1 MYIRPYFIF
10 EKYAMKKKLFLLIG
24 LSLALFTNAQIDKT
38 DLALK
43 VSKADDANLEKLKS
57 YIWKR
62 QSVVSINGQVKL
74 TTITEFKFDENGDL
88 QTEVVDAESTVKKKP
103 GLRGAAQQSAAEDKL
118 DYVEKSLKIALAYT
132 YMSKGQLIDFFDKS
146 TVEKNG
152 DVYTVTGQDV
162 YLKGDKLVVL
172 IDAKTNLFIKKT
184 FSSFVDKDALSG
196 EILYETFSNG
206 TSHGSTTTMS
216 MPAQSMTIVAKNQD
230 YTIRVQ

>member
-1 MYIRPYFIF
+1 
-10 EKYAMKKKLFLLIG
+10 MKKKLFLLIG

-184 FSSFVDKDALSG
+184 FSSFVYKDALSG